1 MMPEPTS
8 QSLLVRLK
16 ADEPQA
22 WQRMVD
28 VYGALVYYWCR
39 RDGLSPENAADV
51 SQEVF
56 CGVMRGIG
64 RFRHN
69 GQSGSF
75 RGWLWTITKHKI
87 CDQQRRAARRET
99 ATGGSDAKLRLQNV
113 ADEAP
118 PSTKEQPPVD
128 PLETILTPIRQR
140 FQANTW
146 QAFWRTTVEQ
156 QAAAEVAE
164 ELGMSLAAVYMARS
178 RILRSLRDE
187 FGEALPS
194 GAGFP
199 SSS

>member
-1 MMPEPTS
+1 MMSEPTS

-28 VYGALVYYWCR
+28 LYGALIYYWCR
-39 RDGLSPENAADV
+39 RDGLSPEDAADV

-56 CGVMRGIG
+56 YSVMRGIS
-64 RFRHN
+64 RFRHD

-75 RGWLWTITKHKI
+75 RGWLRTITKHKI

-99 ATGGSDAKLRLQNV
+99 ATGGSDAKLCLQNV
-113 ADEAP
+113 AEEAP

-128 PLETILTPIRQR
+128 PLETILTPARER

-146 QAFWRTTVEQ
+146 RAFWRTTVEQ
-156 QAAAEVAE
+156 QAPADVAE
-164 ELGMSLAAVYMARS
+164 ELGMSVAAVYMARS

-187 FGEALPS
+187 FGETLPS
-194 GAGFP
+194 GAD
-199 SSS
+199 SSSS